1 MNPYEV
7 LGVSKTATDKDI
19 KKAYRKGALKYHP
32 DKGGDPAKFK
42 ELTQAYEILS
52 TQQKR
57 QQYDNFGNINIDSN
71 FDPTDIFNLFQ
82 QDFEKMFKQDFF
94 GPNNLFGETFS
105 QSNQS
110 DQFNG
115 LTMFMPGIGSTMLHM
130 NSSFNSGNIGSNGM
144 NCFSQ
149 TTVIKNGKKITTTTQ
164 NGKTTITEEVLS
176 NRLN

>member
-7 LGVSKTATDKDI
+7 LGVSNTATDKDI

-71 FDPTDIFNLFQ
+71 FDPNEIFNLFQ
-82 QDFEKMFKQDFF
+82 QALIILASSIALCTLTLSRSATGSISFKL
-94 GPNNLFGETFS
+94 PYL
-105 QSNQS
+105 NQ
-110 DQFNG
+110 
-115 LTMFMPGIGSTMLHM
+115 L
-130 NSSFNSGNIGSNGM
+130 
-144 NCFSQ
+144 
-149 TTVIKNGKKITTTTQ
+149 IT
-164 NGKTTITEEVLS
+164 
-176 NRLN
+176 

>member
-71 FDPTDIFNLFQ
+71 FNPNDIFNLFQ
-82 QDFEKMFKQDFF
+82 QDFERMFKQDFF
-94 GPNNLFGETFS
+94 GPNNLFGEIFHT
-105 QSNQS
+105 NQS
-110 DQFNG
+110 DQYNG
-115 LTMFMPGIGSTMLHM
+115 LNMFMPGIGGTM
-130 NSSFNSGNIGSNGM
+130 GM

-164 NGKTTITEEVLS
+164 NGKTTITEELLS
-176 NRLN
+176 KRIN